1 MINRHSSN
9 DDRHNYT
16 KLDND
21 FVRNADQTTKYKA
34 QLRKRKIRRIVCF
47 MIVPVIMIAVLVN
60 VLAKQNDTLLAKEKK
75 KAEVEQQLTELE
87 EQQEMLNLQ
96 IKQLE
101 DDEYIAK
108 LLRKEYFL
116 SEEGDIIFVIP
127 EKDDK
132 KDN

>member
-1 MINRHSSN
+1 MTDRHSSN
-9 DDRHNYT
+9 DDRQNYT

-21 FVRNADQTTKYKA
+21 YVRNADKATKYKA
-34 QLRKRKIRRIVCF
+34 QLRKRKRRRIVCF
-47 MIVPVIMIAVLVN
+47 LVVPVIIIAFLFN
-60 VLAKQNDTLLAKEKK
+60 VLAHQKETLQAKEKE
-75 KAEVEQQLTELE
+75 KAEVEQQLTQLK

-96 IKQLE
+96 ITQLE

-116 SEEGDIIFVIP
+116 SEEGEIIFVIP
-127 EKDDK
+127 EKEDK

>member
-1 MINRHSSN
+1 MTNRHSSN

-21 FVRNADQTTKYKA
+21 FVRNADQTTKLKA

-47 MIVPVIMIAVLVN
+47 MVVPVIIIAILMN
-60 VLAKQNDTLLAKEKK
+60 VISHQKDTLLAKEKK
-75 KAEVEQQLTELE
+75 KAEVERQLTKVE

-101 DDEYIAK
+101 DDEYVAK

-127 EKDDK
+127 EKEDK